1 MAIAIDARL
10 EGEQQVLA
18 AIGRAYVASHSP
30 VVEAR
35 LSAVVVDPAPEIG
48 NMPVVMVATRS
59 TIEIVL
65 GDAEVSAG
73 LISAVAELAVGG
85 WEVVI
90 LIEGHRSGDAH
101 RGLRGTPCV
110 LQQWW
115 REGAEICFGGFET
128 P

>member
-1 MAIAIDARL
+1 MAMAIETRPAL
-10 EGEQQVLA
+10 EQQVLA
-18 AIGRAYVASHSP
+18 AISRAYVAGHQP

-35 LSAVVVDPAPEIG
+35 LAAVLIDPIPSVGDLSAVVVVG
-48 NMPVVMVATRS
+48 RS
-59 TIEIVL
+59 TIEVVL
-65 GDAEVSAG
+65 GEETVSPDLVSA
-73 LISAVAELAVGG
+73 IAELAGGG
-85 WEVVI
+85 WEVVV

-101 RGLRGTPCV
+101 AGLRGTPCV

>member
-1 MAIAIDARL
+1 MAITIDA
-10 EGEQQVLA
+10 GVQNEQQVLA
-18 AIGRAYVASHSP
+18 AIGRAYVASHNP

-35 LSAVVVDPAPEIG
+35 LAAVVVDPAAGIG
-48 NMPVVMVATRS
+48 DLPAVVVANRG
-59 TIEIVL
+59 IVEIVL
-65 GDAEVSAG
+65 GDADVSAG
-73 LISAVAELAVGG
+73 LIAAVAELAVGG

-101 RGLRGTPCV
+101 RGLRGAPCV

-115 REGAEICFGGFET
+115 REGSEICFGGFET

>member
-10 EGEQQVLA
+10 QSEKQVLA
-18 AIGRAYVASHSP
+18 AIGRAYVATHSP
-30 VVEAR
+30 VVEAH
-35 LSAVVVDPAPEIG
+35 LSALVVDPAPGVGEL
-48 NMPVVMVATRS
+48 PAVVVATRS

-65 GDAEVSAG
+65 GDADVSAG
-73 LISAVAELAVGG
+73 LIAAVAELAGGG
-85 WEVVI
+85 WEVVV

-101 RGLRGTPCV
+101 RGLRSAPCV

-115 REGAEICFGGFET
+115 REGSEICFGGFET

>member
-1 MAIAIDARL
+1 MAITIDARL
-10 EGEQQVLA
+10 QDEQQVLA
-18 AIGRAYVASHSP
+18 AIGRAYVASHTP

-35 LSAVVVDPAPEIG
+35 LAAVVVDPAAGIG
-48 NMPVVMVATRS
+48 DLPAVVVANRS

-65 GDAEVSAG
+65 GDADVSAG
-73 LISAVAELAVGG
+73 LIAAIAELAVGG

-101 RGLRGTPCV
+101 RGLRGAPCV

-115 REGAEICFGGFET
+115 RQGGEICFGGFET

>member
-1 MAIAIDARL
+1 MAITIDA
-10 EGEQQVLA
+10 GVQKEQQVLA
-18 AIGRAYVASHSP
+18 AIGRAYVASHNP

-35 LSAVVVDPAPEIG
+35 LAAVVVDPAAGIG
-48 NMPVVMVATRS
+48 DLPAVVVANRG
-59 TIEIVL
+59 IVEIVL
-65 GDAEVSAG
+65 GDADVSAG
-73 LISAVAELAVGG
+73 LIAAVAELAVGG

-101 RGLRGTPCV
+101 RGLRGAPCV

-115 REGAEICFGGFET
+115 REGSEICFGGFET